1 MEKSMKTPSGR
12 SQKGQFRAYAPL
24 LTSGG
29 WLVFAAILLATLTVS
44 TLVRQETE
52 RQARQRFE
60 YRAEQERSRILFRMA
75 AHVQV
80 LRGSAAL
87 FAASEEVSRHEW
99 HDYVEQLRLE
109 ETLPGIQGTG
119 YALMLRPAEKAAH
132 ERAIQGEGFANYAIY
147 PPGEREQ
154 YSSIVYIE
162 PFQGRNLRAFG
173 FDMYSEPV
181 RRQAMAQARD
191 TGEPALSGKVTLV
204 QENEHDIQS
213 GFLIY
218 LPLYRK
224 GMPHETVEQRR
235 AALVGFAFSPFRS
248 RDLMN
253 SLFVSDNPDVEL
265 ELYDKTPAPEN
276 LLFDSLPE
284 VDNRHLRDRQQIE
297 LPIDFGGHRWIALFR
312 SRPDVARFTPSQ
324 LPIGIALGGTL
335 LALIALL
342 WQLRNQ
348 LFQQRLAAYAERL
361 EHNEEQLRTLIN
373 TMPDLVYLKDGE
385 NHLIEAN
392 AVFLKLFGL
401 SEHPWQGKKTAELG
415 EFVADHQASLAELEA
430 LDETIWQQGPL
441 LHNEW
446 TFRENDNGERIFE
459 LAKVPLHAP
468 DGSRRAL
475 LTVCREITRRK
486 QAAAELQRHRDHLEE
501 EVSARTA
508 DLLLAKEAAEAANR
522 AKTTFLANM
531 SHELRTPMNAIIGLT
546 HLLAKR
552 AQETV
557 EREKLSKIS
566 QAADHLLGLLN
577 NILDLSK
584 IESDHL
590 TLEHIPLKLS
600 ELIGSVETLVG
611 EKIRAKGIELHQDI
625 SPRLTE
631 VTLLGDPLRIRQ
643 ILINLFDNALKFTE
657 RGSISLHASV
667 LAETADTLTIS
678 IAIADTG
685 KGIPP
690 EAQERIFSPFE
701 QADGSTTRQHGGTGL
716 GLTIVRQLARIMHG
730 DVRVSSEPGRGSTFT
745 LTARFD
751 KSRLAA
757 TPLSPAPSERRLL
770 LVEGDEINR
779 EVALEL
785 LSDYPQLR
793 VDTAASTKEATDL
806 AGATRYD
813 LILIDIQLSADN
825 GEAAARAIRRL
836 PGQEQT
842 PIIGLTDNLPASDLA
857 PNTDSINDFLDMP
870 LNPPLL
876 YATLDRW
883 LAGDGM
889 PR

>member
-1 MEKSMKTPSGR
+1 MEKSMKAPSGR

-29 WLVFAAILLATLTVS
+29 WLVFAAILLATLTIS

-80 LRGSAAL
+80 LRGSATL

-119 YALMLRPAEKAAH
+119 YALMLRPAEKATH

-173 FDMYSEPV
+173 FDMYAEPV

-415 EFVADHQASLAELEA
+415 EFVVDHQASRAELEA

-446 TFRENDNGERIFE
+446 TFRENDDGERIFE

-475 LTVCREITRRK
+475 LTVGREITGRK

-546 HLLAKR
+546 YLLSQRLHEPAE
-552 AQETV
+552 QD
-557 EREKLSKIS
+557 KLGKIS
-566 QAADHLLGLLN
+566 QAATHLLELLN
-577 NILDLSK
+577 NILYLSK
-584 IESDHL
+584 IEADRL
-590 TLEHIPLKLS
+590 TLEQAPLNVGQ
-600 ELIGSVETLVG
+600 LIDDMETTFG
-611 EKIRAKGIELHQDI
+611 ERIRAKGLSYRHNIAQRLGELALI
-625 SPRLTE
+625 
-631 VTLLGDPLRIRQ
+631 GDPLRLRQ
-643 ILINLFDNALKFTE
+643 ILSNLFDNAVKFPE
-657 RGSISLHASV
+657 RGGLSL
-667 LAETADTLTIS
+667 LAEIVSETAEEVCLS
-678 IAIADTG
+678 IALTDTG
-685 KGIPP
+685 PGIPP
-690 EAQERIFSPFE
+690 AAQERIFSPFE
-701 QADGSTTRQHGGTGL
+701 QVDGSTTRQHGGSGL
-716 GLTIVRQLARIMHG
+716 GLAIIRQLARLMTG
-730 DVRVSSEPGRGSTFT
+730 DISVSSEPGHGSTFT
-745 LTARFD
+745 LTAR
-751 KSRLAA
+751 LAKA
-757 TPLSPAPSERRLL
+757 QSGTEQTTPAPSERRLL

-825 GEAAARAIRRL
+825 GEAAAQAIRRL